1 MKNRLSKRLKDP
13 ITFKIL
19 KKLKEGVF
27 YMSHGKGIYC
37 ICIDWKIV
45 RNKEDYQQNKYLVD
59 TFLVDEG
66 YLIKKYDSCK
76 LDVTLKEPP
85 APWDDDT
92 TPVYKKKRLFILI
105 YDIEIFT
112 P

>member
-13 ITFKIL
+13 ITFKTL
-19 KKLKEGVF
+19 NELKEGVF
-27 YMSHGKGIYC
+27 YMSQGKGIYC
-37 ICIDWKIV
+37 ICIDWEIV
-45 RNKEDYQQNKYLVD
+45 RNKEDYQKNKYLID

-66 YLIKKYDSCK
+66 YLIKKHQPYK
-76 LDVTLKEPP
+76 LDVTLKESP

-92 TPVYKKKRLFILI
+92 TQSYKKKRVFILI